1 MVMGENTEITATVDS
16 PNVTINLPEGQPFSF
31 IDSLR
36 AWFDGI
42 VQAFKDGDERVI
54 FTMMLIAMPT
64 RSGNVTLV
72 VGVFLATAT

>member
-36 AWFDGI
+36 LWFDGI
-42 VQAFKDGDERVI
+42 VQAFKDGDEKVI
-54 FTMMLIAMPT
+54 FTMMMSIMFIVAGIMIYRKL
-64 RSGNVTLV
+64 
-72 VGVFLATAT
+72 